1 MKSIVIIGCASDL
14 ARAFLMNSY
23 HDYEE
28 FILVYREKDEKF
40 ESLIDKTIKK
50 KVTFIYNDFKNSFK
64 KENFKKEI
72 FESKYID
79 LIFFQSPKPLNKY
92 FHEIQ
97 YSSFLSNF
105 KIQNLYSISLL
116 QFIIKEVKPINLNC
130 IFILSIYV
138 KENKKYI
145 ADYILSKSYNENL
158 MKILSLEYPRFKFNC
173 LYPTMI
179 ETKFL
184 DNLPKFVIEKEIQSF
199 KDNKYINSEKKL
211 LIGIK
216 KLFSK

>member
-40 ESLIDKTIKK
+40 ESLIYKTIKK
-50 KVTFIYNDFKNSFK
+50 KVIFIYNDFKNSFK

-72 FESKYID
+72 LKSKNLD
-79 LIFFQSPKPLNKY
+79 LIFFQSPRPVNKY

-105 KIQNLYSISLL
+105 
-116 QFIIKEVKPINLNC
+116 
-130 IFILSIYV
+130 
-138 KENKKYI
+138 
-145 ADYILSKSYNENL
+145 
-158 MKILSLEYPRFKFNC
+158 
-173 LYPTMI
+173 
-179 ETKFL
+179 
-184 DNLPKFVIEKEIQSF
+184 
-199 KDNKYINSEKKL
+199 
-211 LIGIK
+211 
-216 KLFSK
+216 